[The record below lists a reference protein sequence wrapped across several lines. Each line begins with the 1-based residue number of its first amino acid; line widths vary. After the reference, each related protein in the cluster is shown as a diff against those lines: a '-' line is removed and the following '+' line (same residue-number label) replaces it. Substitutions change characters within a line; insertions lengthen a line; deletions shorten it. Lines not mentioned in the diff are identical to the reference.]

1 MRDTRSQL
9 RKELHQ
15 AGANAAE
22 VDELLPIASQ
32 LNKLSARQV
41 DSAKSNTYHLV
52 RLLRPAAFTASGL
65 VLGMLLVMVSQAA
78 SPTSILYPMQKF
90 SDKVAIYVHPQYGA
104 TVMMKRA
111 QQVNQLVSEHAS
123 SKQVLAT
130 LADYTIEANDYES
143 TPRANYSA
151 FEFCKTN
158 LEQAASL
165 ASPQVKQAISN
176 SLQSLETT

>member
-32 LNKLSARQV
+32 LSRLSPQQAR
-41 DSAKSNTYHLV
+41 SAKSSTFHLV
-52 RLLRPAAFTASGL
+52 RLLRPVVFTASGL
-65 VLGMLLVMVSQAA
+65 ALGMLLIIISQVA
-78 SPTSILYPMQKF
+78 SPTSILYPVQKI
-90 SDKVAIYVHPQYGA
+90 SDGVAIDVHPQYRA

-123 SKQVLAT
+123 SKKVLAT
-130 LADYTIEANDYES
+130 LADYTAEASAYRS
-143 TPRANYSA
+143 MPHANYSA

-158 LEQAASL
+158 LEQAAAS
-165 ASPQVKQAISN
+165 ASPEIKHAISS